1 MRFLK
6 KDPPPFKRKRTPQQT
21 RTASHEA
28 NIYVFVELWKTKK
41 KTMLIT
47 VFFLFL
53 NFLNKLP
60 SLGISN
66 YHFNLIFL
74 LLLRETG
81 ARSRS
86 AVTVA
91 PSTARARR
99 TTGPAGDREGA
110 RSRLRSQTRWGPT
123 GEDPRLL
130 HLRRPTLRRAPQAR
144 RRRRIQH
151 LPHLRPRRT
160 RHRPPRPPAR
170 LIRLQALPLLHR
182 TQRRPPPPPPQ
193 AHPTR
198 RHHRLQVPPTQH
210 QALQAHPIQHLHHLH
225 RPTRHLPPLLILP
238 LEADSAPTGGGTP
251 LERGGGSSPGG
262 RGRGRTTATATNR
275 SSL

>member
-1 MRFLK
+1 MSL
-6 KDPPPFKRKRTPQQT
+6 PLLEFKII
-21 RTASHEA
+21 AF
-28 NIYVFVELWKTKK
+28 I
-41 KTMLIT
+41 
-47 VFFLFL
+47 LFSL
-53 NFLNKLP
+53 LP
-60 SLGISN
+60 
-66 YHFNLIFL
+66 
-74 LLLRETG
+74 LRETG

-99 TTGPAGDREGA
+99 TTGPTGDWEGA

-151 LPHLRPRRT
+151 RPHLRPRRI

-182 TQRRPPPPPPQ
+182 TQRRPPPPPQ

-198 RHHRLQVPPTQH
+198 HHHRLQVPPTQH

-225 RPTRHLPPLLILP
+225 RPTRHLHPLLILP

>member
-1 MRFLK
+1 
-6 KDPPPFKRKRTPQQT
+6 
-21 RTASHEA
+21 
-28 NIYVFVELWKTKK
+28 
-41 KTMLIT
+41 MLTT
-47 VFFLFL
+47 VFFLFF

-99 TTGPAGDREGA
+99 TTGPAGDREGG
-110 RSRLRSQTRWGPT
+110 RNRLRSQTRWGPT

-130 HLRRPTLRRAPQAR
+130 HLRRPTLLRAPPA

-151 LPHLRPRRT
+151 LPHLRPRRI

-182 TQRRPPPPPPQ
+182 TQRRPPPPPPPQ
-193 AHPTR
+193 ARPTR
-198 RHHRLQVPPTQH
+198 HHHRLQVPPPTQH
-210 QALQAHPIQHLHHLH
+210 HPVQAHPILHQALHPLHHTQHPHHLH

-251 LERGGGSSPGG
+251 LERGGGSSLGG
-262 RGRGRTTATATNR
+262 RGRGRTIATATNR

>member
-1 MRFLK
+1 MA
-6 KDPPPFKRKRTPQQT
+6 FKII
-21 RTASHEA
+21 AF
-28 NIYVFVELWKTKK
+28 I
-41 KTMLIT
+41 
-47 VFFLFL
+47 LFSL
-53 NFLNKLP
+53 LP
-60 SLGISN
+60 
-66 YHFNLIFL
+66 
-74 LLLRETG
+74 LRETG

-123 GEDPRLL
+123 GEDPHLL
-130 HLRRPTLRRAPQAR
+130 HL
-144 RRRRIQH
+144 RRIQH
-151 LPHLRPRRT
+151 LPHLHPRRI

-170 LIRLQALPLLHR
+170 LIQLQALSLLHR
-182 TQRRPPPPPPQ
+182 TQRRPPPLQ

-198 RHHRLQVPPTQH
+198 HNPPPAPPPTQH
-210 QALQAHPIQHLHHLH
+210 HPVQAHPILHQALHPLHHTQHPHHLH
-225 RPTRHLPPLLILP
+225 RPTRHLPPLLILL